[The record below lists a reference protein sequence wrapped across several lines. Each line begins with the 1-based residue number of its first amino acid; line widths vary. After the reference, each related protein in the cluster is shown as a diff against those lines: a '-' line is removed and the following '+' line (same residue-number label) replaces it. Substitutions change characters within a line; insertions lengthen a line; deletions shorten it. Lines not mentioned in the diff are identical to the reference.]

1 MGPEESSTESAI
13 MPDEV
18 QDLRKSLER
27 ALGDVAALR
36 ADLSAAR
43 DEIDQLKAENAKLR
57 ADPGVTRSDE
67 DVKIGQKRE
76 KQGNAEF
83 DQKDEASTAVSAVH
97 NGDVTPNRPSDEE
110 NSAPSADNDV
120 EEGGHLHKTNNLDK
134 ENGSNDNAPSDEDED
149 EDGDDNVSD
158 SGSDEESRGNGDD
171 KAESSPQS
179 PPTSP
184 ADDIRLRAARTLI
197 WADSAIKRAE
207 AMKDQQQQQQESTTG
222 TPRGSIRD
230 MSEHSASGMDGNA
243 PLSAGSRTRLPA
255 TVQIADPEDSESDDD
270 SVLSEDDYSARGGSA
285 TRRAGPLANFR
296 QFIEDTMDDVADRL
310 VPLEDDVDGGS
321 SSNLPPLSP
330 TNLKYCNEAMKRK
343 LNGASG
349 GGDDADSRSTTRT
362 PVSVRTPLDDGS
374 SCADGT
380 GSSAAKP
387 KPIMNE
393 AMMRL
398 SSEKKKKGLSSR
410 LFSS

>member
-1 MGPEESSTESAI
+1 MGPEESSTESAT
-13 MPDEV
+13 MPNEV

-43 DEIDQLKAENAKLR
+43 DEIDQVKAENAKLR
-57 ADPGVTRSDE
+57 ADAVTRCDDE
-67 DVKIGQKRE
+67 DVKIGQRQD
-76 KQGNAEF
+76 KQRNVEF
-83 DQKDEASTAVSAVH
+83 DQKDEEPTAVSAVH

-110 NSAPSADNDV
+110 NSAPEA
-120 EEGGHLHKTNNLDK
+120 GYRHKINNSDK
-134 ENGSNDNAPSDEDED
+134 ENGTNDNAPSDEDEG
-149 EDGDDNVSD
+149 GDDNISD
-158 SGSDEESRGNGDD
+158 SSSDEESWDNDDD
-171 KAESSPQS
+171 KADGSPQP

-207 AMKDQQQQQQESTTG
+207 VMKDQQQQQQQQQDSTAG
-222 TPRGSIRD
+222 TPRGSVRD
-230 MSEHSASGMDGNA
+230 MSEHSTSGTDDNA
-243 PLSAGSRTRLPA
+243 PLSAGSRTLLPA
-255 TVQIADPEDSESDDD
+255 TVQIADAEDSESDDG
-270 SVLSEDDYSARGGSA
+270 SVLSEDDYSARGGGGGSA

-310 VPLEDDVDGGS
+310 VPLEDSVDGGS
-321 SSNLPPLSP
+321 NSNLPPLSP

-349 GGDDADSRSTTRT
+349 GGDDADSRSTART
-362 PVSVRTPLDDGS
+362 PVSVRTPLDDSS

-387 KPIMNE
+387 KPMMNE

-398 SSEKKKKGLSSR
+398 SSEKKKRGLSSR